1 MLDSILDDFKKQTNI
16 ECIKEKE
23 KETYTIK
30 ISDTELI
37 TVTNLEVGVH
47 FFSIIA
53 PLISGTK
60 EDFFIHLMKANYL
73 GIGTGGSIIG
83 LDPDEKYLTL
93 SYPIHYEVNYR
104 IFYDK
109 LEDFVNYLSFWRY
122 EIQNYGSRQV

>member
-1 MLDSILDDFKKQTNI
+1 MLPEGFLSLESVGDKIANIFKDD
-16 ECIKEKE
+16 E
-23 KETYTIK
+23 
-30 ISDTELI
+30 
-37 TVTNLEVGVH
+37 
-47 FFSIIA
+47 A
-53 PLISGTK
+53 P
-60 EDFFIHLMKANYL
+60 
-73 GIGTGGSIIG
+73 